1 MDGESVRIGRATPD
15 DAGPILTVQRAAYV
29 TEAQAYGDPF
39 ISPLVESADQI
50 RAALADPATVALR
63 AQLGTRLVGSVRGR
77 VNDRTCLVG
86 RLSVVP
92 DLQGRGI
99 GSVLLRALER
109 EVTGRV
115 DTLALFTGHQSSGN
129 LRLYRRLGYAES
141 SRERV
146 AEHLVFV
153 HLRKE
158 LGTVPAEEAPS
169 ASGP

>member
-1 MDGESVRIGRATPD
+1 MSGQAVRVVPATPD

-39 ISPLVESADQI
+39 ISPLVESAEQI
-50 RAALADPATVALR
+50 RKALADPATVAFR
-63 AQLGTRLVGSVRGR
+63 ALLGTRLVGSVRGR

-86 RLSVVP
+86 RLSVAP
-92 DLQGRGI
+92 DLQGHGV
-99 GSVLLRALER
+99 GTVLLTALER
-109 EVTGRV
+109 EVAGRV

-129 LRLYRRLGYAES
+129 LRLYRRLGYTEA

-146 AEHLVFV
+146 AAHLVFV

-158 LGTVPAEEAPS
+158 LGAVHA
-169 ASGP
+169 